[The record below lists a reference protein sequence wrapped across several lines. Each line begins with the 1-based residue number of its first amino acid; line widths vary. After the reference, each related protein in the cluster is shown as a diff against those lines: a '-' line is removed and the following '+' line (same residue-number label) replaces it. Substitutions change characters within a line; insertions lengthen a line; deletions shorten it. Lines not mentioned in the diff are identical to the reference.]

1 VKEADGR
8 FRFSANRSPRLSS
21 PRRSNHESSRL
32 LLSLFSSSCNS
43 LTLSLLFTRLFF
55 ETRAYVAAAATT
67 TSKNASNKSSN
78 KPGLSFSL
86 CFSRAVFVRRK
97 RRRGCNKKFEC
108 GACQTR
114 EQPAGATMAEVVD
127 CALSKV
133 IEKTDRR
140 EQQRRRSSDGL
151 PAVFGVASR
160 RHTCRSFRAEHHPE
174 QEIAK
179 PCHAGTSENETG
191 PRRRPNRRPSRN
203 RRPRSV
209 RCWRLLLCRSS
220 LLYDAVCRFVFIIY
234 LFAVLLDGLAQFLT
248 MFFAFLNFTHFSF
261 FSCIRRQGGD
271 PLKRNED
278 DAAKLQAKVAAK
290 KAAQEAA
297 AGESQTKAPVVR
309 KKVPKKTDDLDDMLS
324 AGLTAGKKKAARAK

>member
-1 VKEADGR
+1 
-8 FRFSANRSPRLSS
+8 
-21 PRRSNHESSRL
+21 
-32 LLSLFSSSCNS
+32 
-43 LTLSLLFTRLFF
+43 
-55 ETRAYVAAAATT
+55 
-67 TSKNASNKSSN
+67 
-78 KPGLSFSL
+78 
-86 CFSRAVFVRRK
+86 
-97 RRRGCNKKFEC
+97 
-108 GACQTR
+108 
-114 EQPAGATMAEVVD
+114 
-127 CALSKV
+127 
-133 IEKTDRR
+133 
-140 EQQRRRSSDGL
+140 
-151 PAVFGVASR
+151 
-160 RHTCRSFRAEHHPE
+160 
-174 QEIAK
+174 
-179 PCHAGTSENETG
+179 
-191 PRRRPNRRPSRN
+191 
-203 RRPRSV
+203 V